1 MEGWIKVHRKLLES
15 NVFQNEKLL
24 KVWIWCLLKATHTE
38 QSPIIGTQIVHLK
51 PGQFIFGRNKA
62 AEELKMSPSTVYR
75 YIKILKKNTNLSLKV
90 NNKFSVVTI
99 ENWGLYQT
107 DNEKVD
113 NKWTTNEQQMNTYKN
128 VKNVKNDINRKHNER
143 KYDDNF
149 FNNLYDISNY
159 GG

>member
-62 AEELKMSPSTVYR
+62 AVELNMKPSTVYK
-75 YIKILKKNTNLSLKV
+75 YMMVLQKGLNLELKC
-90 NNKFSVVTI
+90 NNKFTVVTI
-99 ENWGLYQT
+99 VNWNLYQF
-107 DNEKVD
+107 D
-113 NKWTTNEQQMNTYKN
+113 NKKSSSKVTTKEQQKNTYKN
-128 VKNVKNDINRKHNER
+128 VKNVKNDINRKRNER